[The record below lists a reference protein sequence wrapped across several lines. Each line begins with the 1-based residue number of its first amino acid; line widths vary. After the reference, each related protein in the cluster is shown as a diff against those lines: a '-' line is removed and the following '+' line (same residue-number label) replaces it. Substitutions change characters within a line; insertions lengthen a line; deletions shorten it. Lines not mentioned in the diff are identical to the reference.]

1 MLEYQ
6 GRNCATRSAT
16 GTSEGVDAAA
26 SNDRYGRSFRSTQ
39 GTIIPS
45 PTSVTPRQGPAIRRR
60 APGRRNGRGCNRPL
74 GVLDQPRPTSTR
86 CLSRCDRVPRVFV
99 PGSSNE
105 GGDGP
110 RADPGGEVA
119 SCHESYTEV

>member
-26 SNDRYGRSFRSTQ
+26 SNDRYGRSFRSAQ

-45 PTSVTPRQGPAIRRR
+45 VLLTQINSDLPGLVTAQVTEA
-60 APGRRNGRGCNRPL
+60 L
-74 GVLDQPRPTSTR
+74 
-86 CLSRCDRVPRVFV
+86 LSRFGIGPV
-99 PGSSNE
+99 E
-105 GGDGP
+105 GTTQAVLVSAERP
-110 RADPGGEVA
+110 
-119 SCHESYTEV
+119 